1 MDRADDQ
8 AGATAGQGRLGQKW
22 ERCARAL
29 PGLSHSIR
37 NELRIRRAGRSGLRP
52 QRGADPGRLAEYSM
66 PHRTN
71 RGASRW
77 ATRPR
82 PARSSLSTRV
92 RSWEQEMG
100 RTLRMASPPESSA
113 DHRRSPDPPRSAS
126 HGLSR
131 SQGKGGRSPFRSAR
145 PRRSACRCHQVRPPF
160 LSKSGLVVAPLLD
173 GHAQMFGEEPCSAR

>member
-1 MDRADDQ
+1 MGALCPGSTWAKPLYSKRASYPTGR
-8 AGATAGQGRLGQKW
+8 AVRPPTA
-22 ERCARAL
+22 ARSR
-29 PGLSHSIR
+29 PR
-37 NELRIRRAGRSGLRP
+37 PAGRVLDAS
-52 QRGADPGRLAEYSM
+52 
-66 PHRTN
+66 TN

-92 RSWEQEMG
+92 RTWEQEVG
-100 RTLRMASPPESSA
+100 RTLRMASPPASSA
-113 DHRRSPDPPRSAS
+113 DHRRSPDPQCSAS

-131 SQGKGGRSPFRSAR
+131 FQGKGGRSPFRSAR
-145 PRRSACRCHQVRPPF
+145 PRRSACRCHQVGPAL

>member
-1 MDRADDQ
+1 M
-8 AGATAGQGRLGQKW
+8 GAL
-22 ERCARAL
+22 C
-29 PGLSHSIR
+29 PGSTWAKSHSIR
-37 NELRIRRAGRSGLRP
+37 NQLRIRRAGMSGLRP

-145 PRRSACRCHQVRPPF
+145 PRRSACRCHQVGPPL

>member
-8 AGATAGQGRLGQKW
+8 AGATAGEGRLGQKW

-92 RSWEQEMG
+92 RTWEQEVG
-100 RTLRMASPPESSA
+100 RTLRMASPPASSA
-113 DHRRSPDPPRSAS
+113 DHRRSPDPPCSAS

-145 PRRSACRCHQVRPPF
+145 PRRSACRCHQVGPAL

-173 GHAQMFGEEPCSAR
+173 GHAQMFGEEPYSAR